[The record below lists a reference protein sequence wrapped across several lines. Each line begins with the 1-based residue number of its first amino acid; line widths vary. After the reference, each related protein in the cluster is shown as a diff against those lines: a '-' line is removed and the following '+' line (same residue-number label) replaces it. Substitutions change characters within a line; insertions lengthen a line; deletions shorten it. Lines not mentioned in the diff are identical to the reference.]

1 MSGTVSRVDKPLTI
15 EHGST
20 RLGRGLRENRF
31 RIALVVALVEGILV
45 LVGAIHWLVVA
56 LLAVGAV
63 ALYVMRGRSARR
75 AEVREASWILAVSQ
89 VAVVLVPALVIV
101 ATAFAVVALVIV
113 AVVAL
118 VVLLR
123 DRR

>member
-75 AEVREASWILAVSQ
+75 AEVREAS
-89 VAVVLVPALVIV
+89 
-101 ATAFAVVALVIV
+101 
-113 AVVAL
+113 
-118 VVLLR
+118 
-123 DRR
+123 